1 MCYIVHNMTM
11 ISIRDL
17 HMHTGRWVRQ
27 AETAAKPLLISDRGR
42 PIARLMP
49 LEGAEHTPFSDRVF
63 VEGFETLPPVGMDSA
78 HLLEED
84 RR

>member
-1 MCYIVHNMTM
+1 MEM

-17 HMHTGRWVRQ
+17 HMHTGRWVRR
-27 AETAAKPLLISDRGR
+27 AESAAEPVLISDRGR

-49 LEGAEHTPFSDRVF
+49 LEGAGRTTFSDRQI
-63 VEGFETLPPVGMDSA
+63 VEGFDNLPPVGMDSA
-78 HLLEED
+78 RLLEED